1 MGGKSGSKAAAREA
15 AAARQAEEKRQ
26 AAIKSGTANI
36 NAIFDHGQ
44 RGGLLSADTAFDP
57 NGTYFNEDGSRW
69 TPQVA
74 KTPQELMSNP
84 SSFGDVLMGL
94 FGASHN
100 TVKSPEEQFREALAS
115 GKLYGGSGG
124 FNNDFYDGIARN
136 YLEHANPQLEKQ
148 HAEANKQLTFDLAR
162 TGKLDSSTRATKGA
176 DLQEAY
182 NLNQQQIA
190 DKALGIKNST
200 KNAVEDARSAL
211 ISQVNA
217 TGDATGATNAALSR
231 AAALS
236 APAGNYDT
244 LSNLFADFT
253 GSLGNRYAQE
263 RAYTASG
270 GAGAKGYTPV
280 FATRT
285 GAVKVSG

>member
-15 AAARQAEEKRQ
+15 AAARQAEEQRQ
-26 AAIKSGTANI
+26 AAVRSGTANI

-44 RGGLLSADTAFDP
+44 RGGLLGADTAFDP

-74 KTPQELMSNP
+74 KTPQEMLSGVN
-84 SSFGDVLMGL
+84 SLGSALTLL
-94 FGASHN
+94 FTGGRQD
-100 TVKSPEEQFREALAS
+100 VKSPEEQFREALAG

-124 FNNDFYDGIARN
+124 FNSDFYDGIARN
-136 YLEHANPQLEKQ
+136 YLEYANPQLEKQ
-148 HAEANKQLTFDLAR
+148 HSEANKQLTFDLAR

-176 DLQEAY
+176 DLQETY

-190 DKALGIKNST
+190 DKALDLKNST

-263 RAYTASG
+263 RAYAASG
-270 GAGAKGYTPV
+270 GASAKGYTPV
-280 FATRT
+280 FAPRS